1 MDTSRKILK
10 IKIQIRTSLLL
21 NLYQK
26 IIDKKMIVDLDLTF
40 SATVSRFSVRISC
53 MEDVTGV
60 PVTTSY
66 LLALSSNYIHQ
77 SV

>member
-53 MEDVTGV
+53 MDDVTGV
-60 PVTTSY
+60 PVTSY